1 MNRLCVLDKEALS
14 GVGSDVKKN
23 SRLTTV
29 FSQEG
34 LMEGLERAF
43 VALSFIIVAY
53 NCSNLTMGE
62 YNYDKY

>member
-1 MNRLCVLDKEALS
+1 MPGKEVLS

-34 LMEGLERAF
+34 LMGGLERAF
-43 VALSFIIVAY
+43 VTLSFIIVVY